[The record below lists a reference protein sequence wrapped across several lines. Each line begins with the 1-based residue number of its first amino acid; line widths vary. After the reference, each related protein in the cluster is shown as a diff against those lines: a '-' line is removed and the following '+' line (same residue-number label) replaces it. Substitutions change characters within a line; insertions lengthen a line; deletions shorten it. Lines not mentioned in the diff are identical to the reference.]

1 MICLTHT
8 HPHILDRFGHS
19 SVSDDFEGKFRWGL
33 ASHFLDSLWD
43 DGRQDFF
50 VRGGKGTNWM
60 HEMVWRYDQ
69 NNNNKI
75 KNQQITFKVG
85 AANQKAPAADLEVG
99 NALRSTTVYPQIS
112 F

>member
-1 MICLTHT
+1 MICLIHT

-60 HEMVWRYDQ
+60 HEMVCQYDQ

-75 KNQQITFKVG
+75 KTNKLLSRWELLTKRPLQLT
-85 AANQKAPAADLEVG
+85 
-99 NALRSTTVYPQIS
+99 
-112 F
+112 